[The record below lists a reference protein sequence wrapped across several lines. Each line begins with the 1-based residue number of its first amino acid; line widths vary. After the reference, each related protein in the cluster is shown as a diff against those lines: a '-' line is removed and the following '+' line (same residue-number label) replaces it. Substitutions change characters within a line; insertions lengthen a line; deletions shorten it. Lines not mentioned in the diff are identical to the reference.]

1 MKTVMFD
8 SGNGLPVLPSEIQS
22 LAQRLFVTIGENPAR
37 EGLEKTPERFEKAIL
52 ELTAGYRLTAE
63 DAVGEGIFQS
73 EGPGLIQVREIDFF
87 SLCEHHI
94 LPFWGRVSVSYF
106 PSDKILGLSKLARI
120 VEVFSRRL
128 QVQERLTR
136 EIAEAIQN
144 LVQARAVFVRI
155 QGEHMCMMMRGVRKV
170 NSSTVTEFSIGLED
184 LSEIEKSR
192 ILASDSK

>member
-1 MKTVMFD
+1 MKSAMFN
-8 SGNGLPVLPSEIQS
+8 SGNGLPGLPSEIQS
-22 LAQRLFVTIGENPAR
+22 LAQQLFVTIGENPAR

-73 EGPGLIQVREIDFF
+73 EGPGLIQVRDIDFF

-136 EIAEAIQN
+136 EIAETIQN

-184 LSEIEKSR
+184 LSEIEISR
-192 ILASDSK
+192 ILVSDSK